1 MLTVLT
7 IPLQFFNYVLAEIT
21 GGSLNRLTIDGITSF
36 EYQGSHGCQK
46 APPVRTS
53 NTFLRFLYNN

>member
-36 EYQGSHGCQK
+36 DCQGRKGC
-46 APPVRTS
+46 
-53 NTFLRFLYNN
+53 

>member
-7 IPLQFFNYVLAEIT
+7 IPLQFFNCVLAEIT

-36 EYQGSHGCQK
+36 DCQGRKGC
-46 APPVRTS
+46 
-53 NTFLRFLYNN
+53 

>member
-21 GGSLNRLTIDGITSF
+21 GGSLNRLTIDGITSL
-36 EYQGSHGCQK
+36 YDQGANRRVGK
-46 APPVRTS
+46 FPLDRTP
-53 NTFLRFLYNN
+53 TRYKLRML